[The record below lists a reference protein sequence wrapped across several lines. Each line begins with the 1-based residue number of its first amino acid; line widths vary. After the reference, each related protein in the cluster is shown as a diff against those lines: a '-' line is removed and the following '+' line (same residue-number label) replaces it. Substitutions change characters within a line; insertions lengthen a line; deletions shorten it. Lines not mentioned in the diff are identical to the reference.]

1 MGWINIWRPPIFLR
15 QDGVAYKD
23 NEVIVNIEK
32 AKPKGSANRG
42 TTSLFFDWKR
52 NRYYE
57 EIEGKQRFAFEHEKG
72 ENLLLPNDF
81 KLPMNENF
89 DQQEGDLF

>member
-1 MGWINIWRPPIFLR
+1 MNRSLVKYPINKL
-15 QDGVAYKD
+15 KND
-23 NEVIVNIEK
+23 NRHNGK

-81 KLPMNENF
+81 KLPINEKF
-89 DQQEGDLF
+89 DDQEGDLF